1 MMTCVFK
8 CHKSVNFHDL
18 LIYIQN
24 TFSQGRGYEI
34 ASVIAKFCEYV
45 SCLLL

>member
-1 MMTCVFK
+1 MTCVFK